1 MAQIHPTAIVADGAQ
16 IADDVI
22 IGPYCTVSSQ
32 AVIGSGSE
40 LISHVVVEGNTT
52 LGEGNRVSPFAVL
65 GGRTQDLKFEG
76 GDPGVKIGNNNTI
89 REYVTVNAAT
99 NEGDFTTV
107 GSNCLIMAY
116 AHIAHCCHVG
126 DQIVI
131 ANACQIAGHVAIED
145 MAIIEGAVGVVQFL
159 RIGRMAF
166 VGAMSLRIGR
176 MAFVGAMSK
185 ITKDLPPYMIGHG
198 DPLEVRGFNKV
209 GLERRGVDEAGRKTL
224 KEAYRILYR
233 KKLPVVQALD
243 KIEAELEQTPEIKHL
258 LEFCRASEKGIA
270 R

>member
-1 MAQIHPTAIVADGAQ
+1 MAQIHETAIIGAGAQ

-32 AVIGSGSE
+32 AVIGSGTE

-107 GSNCLIMAY
+107 ADNCLLMAY
-116 AHIAHCCHVG
+116 AHIAHCCHIGNQV
-126 DQIVI
+126 II
-131 ANACQIAGHVAIED
+131 ANACQIAGHVTIED
-145 MAIIEGAVGVVQFL
+145 LATIEGLVGIVQFL
-159 RIGRMAF
+159 R
-166 VGAMSLRIGR
+166 VGKL
-176 MAFVGAMSK
+176 AFVGAMSK
-185 ITKDLPPYMIGHG
+185 ITKDLPPFMIGHG
-198 DPLEVRGFNKV
+198 DPLEVRGFNRI
-209 GLERRGVDEAGRKTL
+209 GLERRGVDEAGRKAI

-233 KKLPVVQALD
+233 QNAPVAQTLD
-243 KIEAELEQTPEIKHL
+243 KIEAEVEQTPEIKHL
-258 LEFCRASEKGIA
+258 LEFCRASEKGIT